1 MGNSASKPS
10 YCTEISTKDWDYALH
25 YHNCHNTYTYKL
37 YHTLCSD
44 MITFSITIKYFLL
57 LYNIKAL
64 TDVSNKPAG
73 NELSLMTW

>member
-25 YHNCHNTYTYKL
+25 YHNCHNMYTYKL

-44 MITFSITIKYFLL
+44 MITFSIAIKYFLL
-57 LYNIKAL
+57 SL
-64 TDVSNKPAG
+64 TDASNKPAG
-73 NELSLMTW
+73 NKLSLMTW